1 MVKCAEIKIG
11 DLVSYQGHTVR
22 VMSIINGIIRLSRF
36 GTIYFDETEIQLI
49 ESVNIPKF
57 KNNDRVFVRDI
68 PDEEKSEY
76 GCFWDRGMDKYV
88 GEIVTICTDTKR
100 PDRVKIDGWHF
111 NTYHLEPVR
120 DYDII

>member
-68 PDEEKSEY
+68 PNEEQSEY

>member
-1 MVKCAEIKIG
+1 MAKFTEIKVG
-11 DLVSYQGHTVR
+11 DLVSYQGCTVR
-22 VMSIINGIIRLSRF
+22 VMSIVNSTIRLSRF
-36 GTIYFDETEIQLI
+36 GAIYFDEAKIQMV

-88 GEIVTICTDTKR
+88 GKIVTICTDIKR

>member
-76 GCFWDRGMDKYV
+76 GCFWDSGMDKYV